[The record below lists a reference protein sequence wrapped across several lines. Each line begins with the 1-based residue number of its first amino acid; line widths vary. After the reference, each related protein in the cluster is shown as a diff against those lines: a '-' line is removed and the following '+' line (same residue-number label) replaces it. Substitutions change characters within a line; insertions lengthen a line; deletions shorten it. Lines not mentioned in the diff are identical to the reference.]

1 MKLTPT
7 ESEAESTQLAPT
19 SGKTQVL
26 NLDYKL
32 AGLLCYLPIC
42 AINLVTSI
50 VVMKTEPK
58 SNRFLRF
65 HAAQSIV
72 LSLGVIAIG
81 LVVGIVTMVLGSIPF
96 LGALAGLLNLAWL
109 LVTLGY
115 IYICIVGM
123 LAAHRGS
130 VTKLPVVGDIAARY
144 I

>member
-1 MKLTPT
+1 MNMTPT
-7 ESEAESTQLAPT
+7 ESDESTQLAPT
-19 SGKTQVL
+19 SGKTKVL
-26 NLDYKL
+26 NLDYKV

-42 AINLVTSI
+42 AVNLVTSI

-72 LSLGVIAIG
+72 LSLGVIALG
-81 LVVGIVTMVLGSIPF
+81 LVVGIVSMVFGALPF
-96 LGALAGLLNLAWL
+96 LGPVVGLLNLAWL
-109 LVTLGY
+109 LVTLAY

-130 VTKLPVVGDIAARY
+130 VTKLPLIGDIAARY
-144 I
+144 L